1 MYKKIL
7 APLDGSTLSE
17 CSIEHI
23 KDISTGCNVAEVILL
38 KVVEKPR
45 IDLPEYGS
53 RQMIDEELEREQKV
67 AKETIKVAEDYL
79 ENVAASLEKDN
90 IEVKTVVIQIDHGV
104 AEAILD
110 YADNNQV
117 DLIIMSTHGRSGI
130 SRFAFG
136 SVADRVVNYSKVP
149 VLTVVPSSCRI

>member
-1 MYKKIL
+1 
-7 APLDGSTLSE
+7 
-17 CSIEHI
+17 
-23 KDISTGCNVAEVILL
+23 
-38 KVVEKPR
+38 
-45 IDLPEYGS
+45 
-53 RQMIDEELEREQKV
+53 MIDEELEREQKV

-117 DLIIMSTHGRSGI
+117 DLIIISSHGRSGI
-130 SRFAFG
+130 SRFAIG

-149 VLTVVPSSCRI
+149 V

>member
-7 APLDGSTLSE
+7 APLDGSALSE
-17 CSIEHI
+17 CSIAHI

-38 KVVEKPR
+38 MVVEKPR
-45 IDLPEYGS
+45 IDLPEYGN
-53 RQMIDEELEREQKV
+53 RQLIDEIFEREEKLEN
-67 AKETIKVAEDYL
+67 ETKKKAEDYL
-79 ENVAASLEKDN
+79 ANVSARLKKDN

-104 AEAILD
+104 AEAILE

-117 DLIIMSTHGRSGI
+117 DLIIMSSHGRSGI

-136 SVADRVVNYSKVP
+136 SVAYRVVTYSKVP